1 MEKQEK
7 NYRHIERRYILTA
20 KELKSKL
27 GIEGEIS
34 SVNLWKG
41 RSPNDI
47 EKKKS
52 ADLDE
57 WEINTIEQGFDGK
70 TDKVGTKLQVKQ
82 KEGKFFSS
90 QP

>member
-1 MEKQEK
+1 MKEQEK
-7 NYRHIERRYILTA
+7 NYRHIERKYRLTA

-34 SVNLWKG
+34 NINLWKG

-47 EKKKS
+47 EKGKS

-70 TDKVGTKLQVKQ
+70 TDKISTKVQVKQ
-82 KEGKFFSS
+82 KGGLNSS

>member
-7 NYRHIERRYILTA
+7 HYRHIERRYILTA
-20 KELKSKL
+20 KELKDKL

-70 TDKVGTKLQVKQ
+70 TDKVSTKVQVKQ
-82 KEGKFFSS
+82 KGGSFFSS